1 MVAAAPETAQRPSP
15 FAQETLRARRAA
27 AGAGG
32 ASAATSFA
40 ADGVA
45 SVCGGAARG
54 DAAHEL
60 LRHWLP
66 LLSGHYEFRHL
77 DAAASTGLPSRREA
91 LVGLELRTLVCGSS
105 NAVAGVAEG
114 GNDAAGGSDHR
125 AVAAVRVAACSS
137 ADSQSCAAL
146 RVHLSPWR
154 GSEPLLTCPYSLILF
169 VDFVGAVAMH
179 WLHPA
184 RRWLLQPTSLP
195 TGAGPITRGPSRRLG
210 ARSYAA
216 A

>member
-1 MVAAAPETAQRPSP
+1 MAAAPETAQRPSP

-66 LLSGHYEFRHL
+66 LLSGHSEFRHL
-77 DAAASTGLPSRREA
+77 DAAFLPSRREV

-105 NAVAGVAEG
+105 NVVAGVAEG
-114 GNDAAGGSDHR
+114 GNDDAGGSVHR

-137 ADSQSCAAL
+137 ADSQ
-146 RVHLSPWR
+146 
-154 GSEPLLTCPYSLILF
+154 
-169 VDFVGAVAMH
+169 
-179 WLHPA
+179 
-184 RRWLLQPTSLP
+184 
-195 TGAGPITRGPSRRLG
+195 
-210 ARSYAA
+210 
-216 A
+216 